1 MSSKHIDFC
10 SNNQNKKK
18 WFITKIIICNTWHH
32 AIDWIHKP
40 INPHNDRNYQQKFDH
55 KNAMVVICV
64 TVPSRLDWKCQN
76 AFDVRQ
82 YHGIDVFIYNST
94 KVYID
99 SFLLH
104 RTSALLNL
112 RPFLSQWSSVYLYDL
127 FILIQ
132 IPMRQ
137 KMLLA
142 GQWKWDARFQ
152 NIN

>member
-1 MSSKHIDFC
+1 MGSKHIDFC
-10 SNNQNKKK
+10 CDNQNKKK

-99 SFLLH
+99 SSLVR

-112 RPFLSQWSSVYLYDL
+112 RLFPLTVILCLPLYL